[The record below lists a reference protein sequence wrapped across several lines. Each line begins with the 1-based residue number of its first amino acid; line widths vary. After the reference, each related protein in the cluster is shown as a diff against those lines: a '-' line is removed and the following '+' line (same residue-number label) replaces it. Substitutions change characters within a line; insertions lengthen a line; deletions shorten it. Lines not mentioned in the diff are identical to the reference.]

1 MNSTAPRRTSAI
13 DILVQNI
20 AICAA
25 TVEEIK
31 TDPVEMNCALGFCEV
46 AVSVPPAWFTPY
58 ERMLIATV
66 IRDLYGDPIKFI
78 KDLDEGIVS
87 FYRKASATVGGG
99 EELPTVVTRLL
110 QLHVQEFG
118 V

>member
-25 TVEEIK
+25 TVEQIK
-31 TDPVEMNCALGFCEV
+31 TDPIEMNCALGFCEV

-58 ERMLIATV
+58 ERMLVATV

-87 FYRKASATVGGG
+87 FYRKASATVGGK
-99 EELPTVVTRLL
+99 EELPAVITRLY

>member
-1 MNSTAPRRTSAI
+1 MNSTTPRRTPHI

-25 TVEEIK
+25 TVEQIK
-31 TDPVEMNCALGFCEV
+31 TDPIEMNCALGFCEV

-58 ERMLIATV
+58 ERMLVATV

-87 FYRKASATVGGG
+87 FYRKASATVGGK